1 VYWEKK
7 ALNKHYSDEGVSVK
21 KFCGRFKKGSRQFR
35 SVFYAAENVINLKL
49 RDKCVKNFLHIC
61 SLENDTDPGQRN
73 SFLDL
78 WNHHFLQNRQRDFM
92 FKYVHNLL
100 GVNARVAKFNN
111 NVNASCT
118 PCTLER
124 KIPAPQESFS
134 HLFYECSVTDKI
146 RLKCDEIWWPGLNVT
161 EAKRRYFWL
170 ALNHTFSLGNCNKFL
185 QIATFTV
192 QFYIWECKLK
202 KQHLSWDAC
211 KKFTLELLR

>member
-1 VYWEKK
+1 M
-7 ALNKHYSDEGVSVK
+7 GP
-21 KFCGRFKKGSRQFR
+21 
-35 SVFYAAENVINLKL
+35 
-49 RDKCVKNFLHIC
+49 
-61 SLENDTDPGQRN
+61 DPEQRN

-100 GVNARVAKFNN
+100 GVNARVANFNN
-111 NVNASCT
+111 YVNASCT
-118 PCTLER
+118 PCTLEGR
-124 KIPAPQESFS
+124 IPAQRETFA

-146 RLKCDEIWWPGLNVT
+146 RLKCDDLWWPGRNVT
-161 EAKRRYFWL
+161 EDKRRDFWL
-170 ALNHTFSLGNCNKFL
+170 ALNHTLPLGKCNKFL

-211 KKFTLELLR
+211 KKFTLELLKGFCKISVKFNEEKNSINLPICRLC